1 MNTRQI
7 VEKYFEY
14 ANAGKWDDWC
24 DLFTED
30 AVYDEQLAGHIEG
43 REVLRGMMRGFPDAY
58 AKFENKPKHFVVDG
72 NHAAVIS
79 HISALASKYQNEPIE
94 AEAVLYIEN
103 ENGKIKYAANYHDS
117 KPFKPFLKQIG
128 AE

>member
-1 MNTRQI
+1 
-7 VEKYFEY
+7 
-14 ANAGKWDDWC
+14 
-24 DLFTED
+24 
-30 AVYDEQLAGHIEG
+30 
-43 REVLRGMMRGFPDAY
+43 MRGFPEAY
-58 AKFENKPKHFVVDG
+58 AKFENKPKHFIVDG

-79 HISALASKYQNEPIE
+79 HISALAMKFQDQPIE

-103 ENGKIKYAANYHDS
+103 DNGKIKYAANFHDS

>member
-14 ANAGKWDDWC
+14 ANAGEWDNWC

-43 REVLRGMMRGFPDAY
+43 RETLRGMMRGFPDAY

-79 HISALASKYQNEPIE
+79 HISALAMKYQDQPIE

-103 ENGKIKYAANYHDS
+103 VNGKIKYAANYHDS